1 MINLSLNK
9 LKLIAKSRNVKELFK
24 QKIKRPKNILVN

>member
-9 LKLIAKSRNVKELFK
+9 LKLIAKSRNVKEIFK
-24 QKIKRPKNILVN
+24 KKIKRPKNILVN